1 MNQNLTQYDDFIL
14 KPMLDVLEEGMLA
27 VDGLTDGIE
36 TYPLYEYLFQSIF
49 LKMTGFQEQKLK
61 LIHWTIA
68 TYDADF
74 RWDYLQ
80 NHAKDFYST
89 YKEKN
94 QVFNDLIKKINFENM
109 VQSNWTNWIKELQNE
124 SKKKSENAENA
135 KKDIELIESIAL
147 KKVDKFLSEEF
158 KSFQADQFI
167 YTFMLQKKKE
177 EFTRKNKVIKNNIIF
192 SDIGHII
199 ETKEGKD
206 ELLLYI
212 SDANI
217 EVFGKKTMEEV
228 FYKHFGLDYRKD
240 KNRFKYEF
248 YFTCKFKS
256 NQNKPIETVENMFNN
271 KQNIRNINQVKTEIE
286 KYFNDYLFDFEN
298 RRISIDKEILKELD
312 KLKLKIYRDFIVQK
326 IINHIKEKFKKLI
339 CDCIYFNK
347 YSNKRIID
355 DILNKDKDH
364 FFILDNGSKLLES
377 TLQEYY
383 ELLYAHRNRCA
394 HNTLSYQRNLPTL
407 EKLADENHQFDN
419 YYVRFLILILIDEIF
434 ILLFKE
440 YRELMLNELP

>member
-1 MNQNLTQYDDFIL
+1 MAEYLTQYDDFIL
-14 KPMLDVLEEGMLA
+14 KPMLDVLKEGMLA
-27 VDGLTDGIE
+27 VGGLADGIE

-124 SKKKSENAENA
+124 SKKGSENAEKDLKLIKSITR
-135 KKDIELIESIAL
+135 KKL
-147 KKVDKFLSEEF
+147 DKFLSEEF

-167 YTFMLQKKKE
+167 YTFMLKRKKE
-177 EFTRKNKVIKNNIIF
+177 ECARKNKVIKNIRF
-192 SDIGHII
+192 SDIGYII

-217 EVFGKKTMEEV
+217 EVFEKRTMEEV
-228 FYKHFGLDYRKD
+228 FYKHFDLDYSKD
-240 KNRFKYEF
+240 KDRFKYEF

-256 NQNKPIETVENMFNN
+256 NQNKPIESVENMFNN
-271 KQNIRNINQVKTEIE
+271 KQNIRDINQVKTEIK
-286 KYFNDYLFDFEN
+286 KYLDDYLFDFEN
-298 RRISIDKEILKELD
+298 RRISIDKEILNRLD
-312 KLKLKIYRDFIVQK
+312 KLKLKIYRDFIAQK
-326 IINHIKEKFKKLI
+326 IINHIKKKFFEELI
-339 CDCIYFNK
+339 HDCIYFNK
-347 YSNKRIID
+347 YSNRIID
-355 DILNKDKDH
+355 DILDH
-364 FFILDNGSKLLES
+364 FFILDNGSKLFES

-407 EKLADENHQFDN
+407 EKLADENYQFDN